1 MMCISD
7 LNPQIQF
14 EKLNMSDAIITPA
27 KKNYK
32 RFDGAPVTAHLAAT
46 RQTTTKL
53 QRAIS

>member
-1 MMCISD
+1 MCISD